1 MSRTTY
7 IIEVYGGPSIGKST
21 VASQLYAAFKQRGIN
36 TEIAHEYVKRW
47 AWEGRPVGAFDA
59 YYILGKQIKEESS
72 LFGKVDVV
80 VSECPV
86 ALSATYAEL
95 YAPEYVR
102 RGIAAAVR
110 SYYDAVAQVGH
121 RRIAVM
127 LPRRH
132 RYEAEGR
139 FEDEGQA
146 LIVDAI
152 IATQLGN
159 FKLETD
165 ALREMGAKSPADFEA
180 FYQLSGAP
188 DYCGVDDIVVDVA
201 RLLTGQPKLPTD

>member
-1 MSRTTY
+1 MKTVVL
-7 IIEVYGGPSIGKST
+7 ELYGGPSIGKST
-21 VASQLYAAFKQRGIN
+21 CAAELYSALKHRHASV
-36 TEIAHEYVKRW
+36 EIAHEYVKRW

-59 YYILGKQIKEESS
+59 YYILGKQIKEESN

-102 RGIAAAVR
+102 RGITAAVR

-121 RRIAVM
+121 RRIAIM

-132 RYEAEGR
+132 RYAAEGR
-139 FEDEGQA
+139 FENEAQA
-146 LIVDAI
+146 RIVDVV

-159 FKLETD
+159 YKLETD

-180 FYQLSGAP
+180 FYRLDELGI
-188 DYCGVDDIVVDVA
+188 DDIVSDVEK
-201 RLLTGQPKLPTD
+201 LLTEKRRGSRSCPVAD

>member
-1 MSRTTY
+1 MKT
-7 IIEVYGGPSIGKST
+7 IVIEIYGGPSIGKST
-21 VASQLYAAFKQRGIN
+21 CAAELYSAFKHKQVRV
-36 TEIAHEYVKRW
+36 EIAHEYVKRW

-139 FEDEGQA
+139 FEDEEQA

-188 DYCGVDDIVVDVA
+188 DYCGIDDIVVDVA
-201 RLLTGQPKLPTD
+201 RLLAGRPKLSTD

>member
-1 MSRTTY
+1 MKT
-7 IIEVYGGPSIGKST
+7 IVIEIYGGPSIGKST
-21 VASQLYAAFKQRGIN
+21 CAAELYSAFKHKQVRV
-36 TEIAHEYVKRW
+36 EIAHEYVKRW

-146 LIVDAI
+146 MIVDAI

-165 ALREMGAKSPADFEA
+165 ALREMGAKKPADFEA
-180 FYQLSGAP
+180 FYQLRGAP

-201 RLLTGQPKLPTD
+201 RLLTSRGE